1 MSTAAPR
8 ASGEAAHAPGR
19 FDDAPFLRACRGQ
32 SVPHVPV
39 WFMRQAGRS
48 LPEYRAARGPGSI
61 LDAIAQPE
69 LVAELT
75 RQPVD
80 RYGTDA
86 AIFFSDI
93 VVPAA
98 AVGFGV
104 DVAPGTGPVVSEP
117 FRSAADLVRLRP
129 LEPEVD
135 TPYVIE
141 AVQLLSQS
149 LEVPLIGF
157 AGGPFTVASYLVEGG
172 PSKNFTKVKALMHAD
187 PALWH
192 DLVGRLT
199 DMALASLRSQLD
211 AGASAIQVFDSW
223 AGILTPKD
231 YAELVLPATRRLF
244 AELEASHPGTPT
256 ILFGVG
262 TGELLGL
269 MATAGTSVVGVDWRV
284 PLDQARLRVG
294 PGQAVQGNL
303 DPAMCLGSWEVAA
316 AETREVLER
325 AGTAPGHIFN
335 LGHGVLPET
344 DPGILEQVVELVH
357 REGRAGVG
365 VGAGVTA

>member
-8 ASGEAAHAPGR
+8 APGGAAPAPGR
-19 FDDAPFLRACRGQ
+19 FDDAPFIRACRGQ
-32 SVPHVPV
+32 SVAHVPV

-61 LDAIAQPE
+61 LDAIRQPE

-75 RQPVD
+75 CQPVD

-104 DVAPGTGPVVSEP
+104 DVAPGTGPVVTEP
-117 FRSAADLVRLRP
+117 FRSAADLDRLRP
-129 LEPEVD
+129 LEPGTD

-141 AVQLLSQS
+141 AVELLAAR
-149 LEVPLIGF
+149 LDVPLIGF

-172 PSKNFTKVKALMHAD
+172 PSKNFTRVKALMHHEPD
-187 PALWH
+187 LWRR
-192 DLVGRLT
+192 LVDRLT

-211 AGASAIQVFDSW
+211 AGASAVQVFDSW
-223 AGILTPKD
+223 AGILTPQH
-231 YAELVLPATRRLF
+231 YGQLVLPSLRRLF
-244 AELEASHPGTPT
+244 ADLEASHPGTPT

-262 TGELLGL
+262 TGELLPL
-269 MATAGTSVVGVDWRV
+269 MATAGTSVVGIDWRV
-284 PLDQARLRVG
+284 PLDEARRRVG
-294 PGQAVQGNL
+294 PDKAVQGNL
-303 DPAMCLGSWEVAA
+303 DPAMCLAGWDVAA
-316 AETREVLER
+316 AETREVLSR
-325 AGTAPGHIFN
+325 AGTAPGHVFN

-344 DPGILEQVVELVH
+344 DPGILEQVVALVH
-357 REGRAGVG
+357 AEGRAGVEP
-365 VGAGVTA
+365 AP

>member
-1 MSTAAPR
+1 V
-8 ASGEAAHAPGR
+8 GAPGR
-19 FDDAPFLRACRGQ
+19 FDDAPFIRACRGQ

-48 LPEYRAARGPGSI
+48 LPEYRSARGPGSI
-61 LDAIAQPE
+61 LDAIGQPE

-104 DVAPGTGPVVSEP
+104 DVAPGTGPVVAQP
-117 FRSAADLVRLRP
+117 FRSATDLQRLRP
-129 LEPEVD
+129 LEPELD

-141 AVQLLSQS
+141 AVDLLARS
-149 LEVPLIGF
+149 LDVPLIGF

-172 PSKNFTKVKALMHAD
+172 PSKNFAMVKSLMHTE

-192 DLVGRLT
+192 DLVERLT

-211 AGASAIQVFDSW
+211 AGASAVQVFDSW
-223 AGILTPKD
+223 AGILTPRH

-244 AELEASHPGTPT
+244 ADLEASHPGTPT

-262 TGELLGL
+262 TGELLAL
-269 MATAGTSVVGVDWRV
+269 MATAGTSAVGIDWRV
-284 PLDQARLRVG
+284 PLDDARRRVG
-294 PGQAVQGNL
+294 PGIAVQGNL
-303 DPAMCLGSWEVAA
+303 DPALCLGSWEVAA
-316 AETREVLER
+316 AETREVLDR

-344 DPGILEQVVELVH
+344 DPGILEQVVALVH
-357 REGRAGVG
+357 AEGRAGVG
-365 VGAGVTA
+365 VTE

>member
-1 MSTAAPR
+1 MSTAAPH
-8 ASGEAAHAPGR
+8 APGGSAHASGR
-19 FDDAPFLRACRGQ
+19 FDDSPFIRACRGQ
-32 SVPHVPV
+32 TVPHVPV

-104 DVAPGTGPVVSEP
+104 DVAPGTGPVVAEP
-117 FRSAADLVRLRP
+117 FRSAADLARLRP
-129 LEPEVD
+129 LEPDVD

-141 AVQLLSQS
+141 AVGLLSRS
-149 LEVPLIGF
+149 LDVPLIGF

-172 PSKNFTKVKALMHAD
+172 PSKNFTRVKSLMQSD
-187 PALWH
+187 PVLWH
-192 DLVGRLT
+192 DLVDRLT

-211 AGASAIQVFDSW
+211 AGAAAVQVFDSW
-223 AGILTPKD
+223 AGILSPRH
-231 YAELVLPATRRLF
+231 YAELVLPATTRLF
-244 AELEASHPGTPT
+244 ADLEASHPGTPT

-269 MATAGTSVVGVDWRV
+269 MATAGTSVVGIDWRV
-284 PLDQARLRVG
+284 PLDEARRRVG
-294 PGQAVQGNL
+294 AGVAVQGNL

-316 AETREVLER
+316 TETREVLDR
-325 AGTAPGHIFN
+325 AGTAAGHIFN

-344 DPGILEQVVELVH
+344 DPGILEQVVALVH
-357 REGRAGVG
+357 AEGRAGVG
-365 VGAGVTA
+365 TPR